1 MQSKA
6 RKVYMNNMEQSLQY
20 KYLLTCEELADLCG
34 TTENKIKKKLNRNE
48 SLSIRGGKTGILPFV
63 VKKFLKENGI
73 DYSCQVLAIIN
84 MRGGIGKTT
93 ASINTATRAKQYGF
107 KTCIIDMDPQGSTTL
122 AFDMTPEED
131 DPIFYDIWQKPDE
144 MVMGTIKKID
154 EDLYIIPSALE
165 NGLLDASLIN
175 PGYQKNAVKD
185 VCNILKAN
193 GFEMIIID
201 NPPSL
206 GTAVISSVCA
216 ADTIVVPM
224 FSDAFSFKGL
234 DITINEIHSICSTF
248 NMGEPKVRV
257 LFSKYDRREKASE
270 TALLELK
277 DRYSKYFI
285 PFPIRTSTEFS
296 RALQRRETIFASYRK
311 STAKEDYDMY
321 VKHILGLDKISKQN
335 GENCE

>member
-1 MQSKA
+1 
-6 RKVYMNNMEQSLQY
+6 MNNTEQSLQY
-20 KYLLTCEELADLCG
+20 KYVLTCEELADLCG
-34 TTENKIKKKLNRNE
+34 TTENKIKENFNQSE
-48 SLSIRGGKTGILPFV
+48 ILSIRGGKTVIPPFA
-63 VKKFLKENGI
+63 VKFFLKKKGF
-73 DYSCQVLAIIN
+73 DYSCHVLAIIN

-93 ASINTATRAKQYGF
+93 TSINTATRAKQYGF

-122 AFDMTPEED
+122 AFDKTPEAD

-154 EDLYIIPSALE
+154 EDLYIIPSSLE

-175 PGYQKNAVKD
+175 PSHQKNAVKN
-185 VCNILKAN
+185 VCNVLKAN

-224 FSDAFSFKGL
+224 FSDAFSFRGL

-248 NMGEPKVRV
+248 NMNEPKVRI

-296 RALQRRETIFASYRK
+296 KALQRRETIFASHRK
-311 STAKEDYDMY
+311 SSAKEDYDMY
-321 VKHILGLDKISKQN
+321 VKHILGLDKIYKQN
-335 GENCE
+335 GENCG

>member
-1 MQSKA
+1 
-6 RKVYMNNMEQSLQY
+6 MNNWGQGFQH
-20 KYLLTCEELADLCG
+20 KYVLTSEELADLCG
-34 TTENKIKKKLNRNE
+34 TTENEIKENLNQSE
-48 SLSIRGGKTGILPFV
+48 SLSIRGGKTGIYPFV
-63 VKKFLKENGI
+63 VKTLLKKKGI
-73 DYSCQVLAIIN
+73 DYSCQVLAIVN

-93 ASINTATRAKQYGF
+93 ASISTATRAKQYGF

-122 AFDMTPEED
+122 AFDMTPEADE
-131 DPIFYDIWQKPDE
+131 PIFYDIWKKPDE

-154 EDLYIIPSALE
+154 EDLYIIPSSLE
-165 NGLLDASLIN
+165 NGLLDSSLIN
-175 PGYQKNAVKD
+175 PSHQKNAVND
-185 VCNILKAN
+185 VCNVLKAN
-193 GFEMIIID
+193 GFEMIVID

-224 FSDAFSFKGL
+224 FSDAFSFRGL

-248 NMGEPKVRV
+248 NMDEPNVRI

-285 PFPIRTSTEFS
+285 PFLIRTSTEFS
-296 RALQRRETIFASYRK
+296 KALQKKETIFASHRK

-321 VKHILGLDKISKQN
+321 VKHILGLDKIYKQN
-335 GENCE
+335 GEKCD

>member
-1 MQSKA
+1 
-6 RKVYMNNMEQSLQY
+6 MNNWEQGFQH
-20 KYLLTCEELADLCG
+20 KYILTSEELADLCG
-34 TTENKIKKKLNRNE
+34 TTENGIKENLNQSE
-48 SLSIRGGKTGILPFV
+48 SLCIRGGKTGIYPSV
-63 VKKFLKENGI
+63 VKKFLKKNGI
-73 DYSCQVLAIIN
+73 DYSCQVLAIVN

-93 ASINTATRAKQYGF
+93 ASISTATRAKQYGF

-122 AFDMTPEED
+122 AFDMTPEADE
-131 DPIFYDIWQKPDE
+131 PIFYDIWQKPDE

-154 EDLYIIPSALE
+154 EDLYIIPSSLE

-175 PGYQKNAVKD
+175 PSHQKNAVKN
-185 VCNILKAN
+185 VCNVLNAN

-224 FSDAFSFKGL
+224 FSDAFSFRGL

-248 NMGEPKVRV
+248 NMDEPKVRI

-277 DRYSKYFI
+277 ERYSKYFI
-285 PFPIRTSTEFS
+285 PFLIRTSTEFS
-296 RALQRRETIFASYRK
+296 KALQKKETIFASRRK

-321 VKHILGLDKISKQN
+321 VKHILGLDKIYKQN
-335 GENCE
+335 GGKCD

>member
-1 MQSKA
+1 
-6 RKVYMNNMEQSLQY
+6 MNNRELSPQY
-20 KYLLTCEELADLCG
+20 KYVLTCGELATLCG
-34 TTENKIKKKLNRNE
+34 ITEDKIKENLEQNE
-48 SLSIRGGKTGILPFV
+48 SLHIRGGKTGIPPFV
-63 VKKFLKENGI
+63 VKKYLNKKGF
-73 DYSCQVLAIIN
+73 DYSSHVVAVIN

-93 ASINTATRAKQYGF
+93 VSINTATRAKQYGF

-122 AFDMTPEED
+122 AFDMTPEAD

-154 EDLYIIPSALE
+154 EDLYIIPSSLE

-175 PGYQKNAVKD
+175 PSHQKNAVKD
-185 VCNILKAN
+185 VCNVLKAN
-193 GFEMIIID
+193 GFDMIIID

-248 NMGEPKVRV
+248 NMKEPKVRI

-277 DRYSKYFI
+277 DGYSKYFI

-296 RALQRRETIFASYRK
+296 KSLQRRETIFASYRK

-321 VKHILGLDKISKQN
+321 VKYILGLDKISKQN

>member
-1 MQSKA
+1 
-6 RKVYMNNMEQSLQY
+6 MNNRELNLQH
-20 KYLLTCEELADLCG
+20 KYVLTCEELADLCG
-34 TTENKIKKKLNRNE
+34 TTENEIKENLNQNDC
-48 SLSIRGGKTGILPFV
+48 LLMRGGKTGIPPLV
-63 VKKFLKENGI
+63 VKKYLMKNGI
-73 DYSCQVLAIIN
+73 DYTCRVLAIIN

-93 ASINTATRAKQYGF
+93 ASITTATRAKQYGF

-122 AFDMTPEED
+122 AFDKTPESDE
-131 DPIFYDIWQKPDE
+131 PIFYDIWQKPED

-154 EDLYIIPSALE
+154 DDLYIIPSSLE

-175 PGYQKNAVKD
+175 PSHLKNAVKG
-185 VCNILKAN
+185 VCNVLKTN

-216 ADTIVVPM
+216 ADTILVPM

-248 NMGEPKVRV
+248 NMEEPKVRI
-257 LFSKYDRREKASE
+257 LFSKYDRRERASE

-296 RALQRRETIFASYRK
+296 KALERRETVFASHRK

-321 VKHILGLDKISKQN
+321 VKHILGLDKIYNQN
-335 GENCE
+335 GE

>member
-34 TTENKIKKKLNRNE
+34 ATENKIKKKLNRNE

-73 DYSCQVLAIIN
+73 DYSCQIVAIIN

-154 EDLYIIPSALE
+154 EDLYIIPSSLE

-175 PGYQKNAVKD
+175 PGHQKNAVRD
-185 VCNILKAN
+185 VCNVLKAN
-193 GFEMIIID
+193 GFEIIIID

-296 RALQRRETIFASYRK
+296 KALQRRETIFASYRK

>member
-1 MQSKA
+1 
-6 RKVYMNNMEQSLQY
+6 MEQSLQC
-20 KYLLTCEELADLCG
+20 KYLLTCEELAVLCG
-34 TTENKIKKKLNRNE
+34 TTENKIKDNLNQNE

-63 VKKFLKENGI
+63 VKKFLKKNGI
-73 DYSCQVLAIIN
+73 DYSCQVVAIIN

-144 MVMGTIKKID
+144 MVMGTIRKID
-154 EDLYIIPSALE
+154 EDLYIIPSSLE

-175 PGYQKNAVKD
+175 PGHQKNAVKN
-185 VCNILKAN
+185 VCNELKAN

-216 ADTIVVPM
+216 ADSIVVPM

-248 NMGEPKVRV
+248 NMDEPKVKI

-285 PFPIRTSTEFS
+285 PFPIRTSTGFS
-296 RALQRRETIFASYRK
+296 KALQKRETIFASYRK
-311 STAKEDYDMY
+311 SAAKEDYDMY
-321 VKHILGLDKISKQN
+321 VKHILGLDKISIQN